1 MVAHTG
7 FLTLARRVQP
17 DAGGSAA
24 PSAPPASDD
33 DADQAERSD
42 PEGA

>member
-17 DAGGSAA
+17 DAGGRAGPVPLDASDEDAD
-24 PSAPPASDD
+24 PPAG
-33 DADQAERSD
+33 AG
-42 PEGA
+42 PEVA